1 MLILIASC
9 VMDYKYPD
17 KLLQEYLKRDKDGKK
32 FLFYRNI
39 IGRIFCFR
47 KPEVWFEKVDRVIT
61 STRITD
67 LVTSATGRKHY
78 FGEIYEKRVFFPLS
92 TIKFNEHIFYVPNN
106 CDEYLKGL
114 YGENYMIP
122 PKENNKESHFISEIS
137 IG

>member
-1 MLILIASC
+1 M
-9 VMDYKYPD
+9 
-17 KLLQEYLKRDKDGKK
+17 GKS
-32 FLFYRNI
+32 FYF